1 MSTLKFED
9 GAVQFRQRIGV
20 SLLSHRTLLI
30 RNIRSDSLD
39 HPGLQ
44 DHEASFLR
52 LLDKMTN
59 GTKIEINATGTQLRF
74 KPGVLLGGNIK
85 HTCSGERSIGWFL
98 EGILPLAP
106 FGKDNLSLQLEGIT
120 DGCCDIDPSPDYLK
134 SSIIPLFMHFGIG
147 IEADVA
153 APPSIQVT
161 QRGAA
166 PNGIRG
172 KVEFFCPQV
181 KELKPID
188 MTEMGM
194 IKRVRGTVSSC
205 RISPSSGARVAHS
218 AKGLLHRLIPDV
230 WIHTNA
236 NTTKQC
242 GGLTSPGL
250 SLVMTAE
257 STTGVILS
265 AECCL
270 NPKQERGAEL
280 PEDLGK
286 RGAAMLLEEIRRGG
300 CIDTSA
306 QSLVLLWMCLG
317 TEDVTRVRIGTLSH
331 YTIESLRLFK
341 KALGVQFKATPDHD
355 SQTVLMSCLGIGFR
369 NMAKA
374 ST

>member
-1 MSTLKFED
+1 MSTLKFDD
-9 GAVQFRQRIGV
+9 GSVQFRQRLAV
-20 SLLSHRTLLI
+20 SLLSHRTILI

-39 HPGLQ
+39 CPGMQ
-44 DHEASFLR
+44 EHEASFLR
-52 LLDKMTN
+52 LLEKMTN
-59 GTKIEINATGTQLRF
+59 GSRIEINNTGTQLRF
-74 KPGVLLGGNIK
+74 KPGVLLGGDVN
-85 HTCSGERSIGWFL
+85 HTCSGDRSIGWYL

-106 FGKDNLSLQLEGIT
+106 FGKEDLSLQLEGIT
-120 DGCCDIDPSPDYLK
+120 DGCCDKDPSPDYLK
-134 SSIIPLFMHFGIG
+134 YSILPSFEKFGIG
-147 IEADVA
+147 AEADESL
-153 APPSIQVT
+153 PPEIRII

-166 PNGIRG
+166 PDGIHG
-172 KVEFFCPQV
+172 KVEFYCPRI

-188 MTEMGM
+188 ITDMGM
-194 IKRVRGTVSSC
+194 IKRVRGTVTSC
-205 RISPSSGARVAHS
+205 RLPPSSAARVAHS
-218 AKGLLHRLIPDV
+218 AKGLLHRLLPDV
-230 WIHTNA
+230 WIHTNP

-250 SLVMTAE
+250 SLVLAGE

-280 PEDLGK
+280 PEDLGQ
-286 RGAAMLLEEIRRGG
+286 RGAAMLLEEVRRGG

-306 QSLVLLWMCLG
+306 QSLILLLMCLG
-317 TEDVTRVRIGTLSH
+317 PEDVARVRIGTLSH

-341 KALGVQFKATPDHD
+341 KALGVEFKVRPDHD
-355 SQTVLMSCLGIGFR
+355 SQTVLLSCLGTGFQ